1 MKTKTLIKKLTP
13 NEAVVRLLREFRIL
27 ARSMAPKD
35 RALQDDLVQE
45 MALAVLQTRRM
56 AHKTYFRR
64 VAEWRACDV
73 LRRAYRRMPAKLR
86 RELRNRK

>member
-1 MKTKTLIKKLTP
+1 MRTLLKKISP
-13 NEAVVRLLREFRIL
+13 NEAAVSLLREFRIV

-35 RALQDDLVQE
+35 RTLQDDLAQE

-73 LRRAYRRMPAKLR
+73 LRKAYRRMPAKLR